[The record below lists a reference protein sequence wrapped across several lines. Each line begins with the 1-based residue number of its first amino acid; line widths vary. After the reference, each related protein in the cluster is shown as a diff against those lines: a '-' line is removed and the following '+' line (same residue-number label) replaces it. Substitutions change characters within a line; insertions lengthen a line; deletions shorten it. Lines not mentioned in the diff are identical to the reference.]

1 MQNAKLPNLFIGVDG
16 GATKTIVRI
25 EDENGHLLGEGK
37 SGTSNIRLS
46 VENTWQSIL
55 DALEQALLPTTIP
68 LNARACNFFC
78 CAGLA
83 GTQVPS
89 ACEKFLA
96 QPHPFRKLILE
107 SDGYISCVGAH
118 GGGDGAVIAIGTGVV
133 AYQIEAG
140 NISRVSGWGF
150 PQGDEGSGA
159 WLGLEAVRAT
169 LHWQDGRRENSPL
182 IEAILAHFQQ
192 DWTQFI
198 IWANQAKSTQFAEL
212 APIVVEQARQ
222 ETPLAIELML
232 QAAREIDRI
241 GEALVAKTSR
251 PLPCALLGGLAS
263 SLEPWLGEDLRS
275 RLIPPQYDAV
285 QGAILRL
292 RQDV

>member
-1 MQNAKLPNLFIGVDG
+1 MHNAKLPNIFIGIDG
-16 GATKTIVRI
+16 GATKTIARI
-25 EDENGHLLGEGK
+25 EDENGNFLGEGK

-46 VENTWQSIL
+46 VENTWKSIQ
-55 DALEQALLPTTIP
+55 DALDRALLPTGIP
-68 LNARACNFFC
+68 LNARAGNFFC

-118 GGGDGAVIAIGTGVV
+118 GGKNGAVIAIGTGVV
-133 AYQIEAG
+133 AYQIEDG
-140 NISRVSGWGF
+140 QISRVSGWGF

-198 IWANQAKSTQFAEL
+198 VWANQAKSTQFAEL
-212 APIVVEQARQ
+212 APIVVEQANQ
-222 ETPLAIELML
+222 ETPLAVELML

-241 GEALVAKTSR
+241 GEALAAKTNQ

-263 SLEPWLGEDLRS
+263 FLEPWLGENLRS
-275 RLIPPQYDAV
+275 RLVPPQYEAAK
-285 QGAILRL
+285 GAILRL

>member
-1 MQNAKLPNLFIGVDG
+1 MHNAKLPNLFIGVDG

-25 EDENGHLLGEGK
+25 EDENGNLLGEGK

-46 VENTWQSIL
+46 VDKTWRSIF
-55 DALEQALLPTTIP
+55 DALEQALVPTKIP

-89 ACEKFLA
+89 ACEEFLA

-133 AYQIEAG
+133 AYQIEMG

-169 LHWQDGRRENSPL
+169 LHWQDGRRDNSPL

-212 APIVVEQARQ
+212 APIVVEQAEG
-222 ETPLAIELML
+222 ETPLAVELML

-241 GEALVAKTSR
+241 GEALAAKTSKS
-251 PLPCALLGGLAS
+251 LPCALLGGLS
-263 SLEPWLGEDLRS
+263 PSIEPWLGESLRS
-275 RLIPPQYDAV
+275 RLVPPQYDAAK
-285 QGAILRL
+285 GAILRL
-292 RQDV
+292 RQEV